1 MAGRRRI
8 CVVTGSRAEYGLLY
22 WLIRDLHE
30 DPDIELQLVATGMHL
45 SPEFG
50 LTHRVIEE
58 DGFRIDERV
67 EMLVSS
73 DTPTGVA
80 KSIGL
85 GVAGFADAFARLA
98 PEIIVVLGDRF
109 EILAA
114 AQAAL
119 VAGIPL
125 AHIAGG
131 DTTEGSYDE
140 AIRHS
145 ITKMAHLHFVTNE
158 VAARRVRQ
166 MGEEPARI
174 HNFGSPG
181 IDGIRRMT
189 LVGREELARD
199 LECEF
204 AARNLLITFH
214 PVTLEPGASEKQ
226 FGALLAALGSLGPDV
241 GLFFT
246 MPNADTGGRRL
257 AAMVQEFVAS
267 HSRARAYVSL
277 GQARYLSLMA
287 EVDAV
292 VGNSSSGLYEAPSLK
307 KPTVNIGDRQTGRLL
322 AASVIN
328 CEPETD
334 AIVAAIKAAFLLD
347 CTNTVNPY
355 GDGHASER
363 IAAVLKRIP
372 DPRALLRKRFYMPG
386 EAHG

>member
-1 MAGRRRI
+1 MASRRRI

-22 WLIRDLHE
+22 WLIRDLHD
-30 DPDIELQLVATGMHL
+30 DPEIELQLIATGMHL

-50 LTHRVIEE
+50 LTYRAIEK
-58 DGFRIDERV
+58 DGFCIDERV

-85 GVAGFADAFARLA
+85 GVMGFADAFARLA
-98 PEIIVVLGDRF
+98 PDIIVVLGDRF

-119 VAGIPL
+119 VAGIPI

-158 VAARRVRQ
+158 VAAQRVRQ
-166 MGEEPARI
+166 MGEEPARV

-181 IDGIRRMT
+181 IDGIRQMK
-189 LVGREELARD
+189 LLGREDLARD
-199 LECEF
+199 LDCEF

-226 FGALLAALGSLGPDV
+226 FAALLGALDALGPDV

-257 AAMVQEFVAS
+257 TAMVHEYVAS
-267 HSRARAYVSL
+267 RPCARAYVSL

-287 EVDAV
+287 QVDAV
-292 VGNSSSGLYEAPSLK
+292 VGNSSSGLYETPSLK
-307 KPTVNIGDRQTGRLL
+307 KPTVNIGDRQTGRLA
-322 AASVIN
+322 AASVIH
-328 CEPETD
+328 CEPEAD
-334 AIVAAIKAAFLLD
+334 AILSAIKAAFVLD
-347 CTNTVNPY
+347 CSHTVSPY

-363 IAAVLKRIP
+363 IAAVLKSIP
-372 DPRALLRKRFYMPG
+372 DPRPLLRKRFRILREG
-386 EAHG
+386 HG